1 MNVRTINCSST
12 GHAIK
17 IWILLRGREFPSLME
32 AIAILLNPNIDR
44 WGKLRKPV
52 DLLSWCL
59 KFIENCISPA
69 ENVRKIF

>member
-1 MNVRTINCSST
+1 MDLV
-12 GHAIK
+12 K
-17 IWILLRGREFPSLME
+17 REGVYLPSLME

-44 WGKLRKPV
+44 WGKLRKLV

>member
-1 MNVRTINCSST
+1 MNVRTINFSST

-17 IWILLRGREFPSLME
+17 IWEGVYLPSLME